1 MKWRGF
7 RIFITFVLS
16 ESMKIV
22 AVFLSFY
29 ILVLTAI
36 PCFDVIEHA
45 SAQGVELSANTAI
58 NHQNDTD
65 CCTPFC
71 NCQCCQASFTVTKCI
86 TLSPV
91 NLSGISYLEIP
102 SKLQSLELFD
112 FLIPPKS

>member
-1 MKWRGF
+1 
-7 RIFITFVLS
+7 
-16 ESMKIV
+16 MKIT

-36 PCFDVIEHA
+36 PCFDAIEHA

-58 NHQNDTD
+58 SHQNDTD

-71 NCQCCQASFTVTKCI
+71 NCQCCQASFTVTKSI

-91 NLSGISYLEIP
+91 NLSGISYFEIP

-112 FLIPPKS
+112 FLIPPKA